1 MRPQESNRQS
11 GCGVR
16 RRGPYLVL
24 FAVAALGTLVYFK
37 ARAARMGGEL
47 LRAQADSLLDNPDLV
62 RFAENQAPVIY
73 EKHCASC
80 HGATLQGDRSK
91 GAPNL
96 ADNVWL
102 YGTGSISDIETTILY
117 GIRSGH
123 PKSRNLIDMPAL
135 GRTGHLSPQDVED
148 VVNYLLSLNG
158 QMHDTNASGRGLRI
172 YRGEGACYDCHGA
185 DAKGISDYGTPGLTG
200 RGGAWLYGGDK
211 ESLRKS
217 VVDGR
222 HGRCPAW
229 IGTLGFVQIRSLSV
243 YLNRISHS
251 AATQKT
257 GANEIHHE

>member
-1 MRPQESNRQS
+1 LRPQESNHRS

-16 RRGPYLVL
+16 WRGPSLVL
-24 FAVAALGTLVYFK
+24 IAVAALGALVYFK
-37 ARAARMGGEL
+37 ARASRISGEL
-47 LRAQADSLLDNPDLV
+47 LRAQADTILDNPALV
-62 RFAENQAPVIY
+62 RYAEKRAPQIY
-73 EKHCASC
+73 QKHCVSC

-135 GRTGHLSPQDVED
+135 GRTGHLSPRDVED
-148 VVNYLLSLNG
+148 VVDYVLSISG
-158 QMHDTNASGRGLRI
+158 QAYDADAAGRGLRI

-217 VVDGR
+217 IVDGR

-229 IGTLGFVQIRSLSV
+229 IGTLDFVQIRSLSV

-251 AATQKT
+251 AATHRA
-257 GANEIHHE
+257 GANETP